1 MTEQAPDTDRQPS
14 VWDGSELPPTARLIV
29 DMSDRVFSMSER
41 VNAFESALGETRDTA
56 RNTEHAVHILLSGL
70 QRISRTLDDVALAL
84 GAVARAVGVDLP
96 PPLRI
101 VGGTHGGE

>member
-1 MTEQAPDTDRQPS
+1 MTDEIPDTERKPS
-14 VWDGSELPPTARLIV
+14 VWTGTELPPTARLIV

-41 VNAFESALGETRDTA
+41 VNAFETALGETRDTA
-56 RNTEHAVHILLSGL
+56 RNTEHAVHILSSDL

-96 PPLRI
+96 PPLRL
-101 VGGTHGGE
+101 VGGAHGAE